1 MYGSGLTIGWFRG
14 SDGFFHLPKEI
25 GQFSEVSL
33 GLLCIFMW

>member
-1 MYGSGLTIGWFRG
+1 MYGSGLTIRWFRS
-14 SDGFFHLPKEI
+14 SDGVFYLSKEI